1 MSPKFFAIIPMVTF
15 SGIALALVV
24 SPIRSGRIQTRQ
36 RDFVERAKSPVKFW
50 CTIVFFAAIA
60 IGYLVTAVIVWR
72 EG

>member
-36 RDFVERAKSPVKFW
+36 RGFVERAKSPVKFW
-50 CTIVFFAAIA
+50 CTIVFFATTA